1 MYYFDH
7 CATTPLHER
16 VTEVM
21 QKTESKHFGNP
32 SSTHTWGQKSRS
44 IIETARSQMA
54 DSIGCDPY
62 EIIFTGGGTESNN
75 LVLYNLIHGS
85 KNHVITS
92 AIEHPAILN
101 VLDRLKQFG
110 IETTILNVDK
120 TGMINPSHLKDTIR
134 KNTGLISI
142 MYANNETGVIQPISE
157 LSVIARD
164 HGIPFHSDGVQALGK
179 IPVDVYDTGVSMM
192 SFSAHK
198 FYGPKGVGAL
208 FIKENTQLRSFI
220 IGGGQERNLRAGTE
234 NVPGIAGMG
243 MAAGMAKTELSG
255 TETHLKN
262 LEQIFKSSIIK
273 RIENL
278 IFNTASEQLPGVI
291 SVTIPSTDSG
301 KLIIGLSRRGMAVS
315 SGSACSSGTVKP
327 SHVLNAIGL
336 SNEMNLKTLRISFGK
351 GNSEDDAR
359 DLVKAISEIVRGN
372 RFNG

>member
-7 CATTPLHER
+7 CATTPLHEK
-16 VTEVM
+16 VMEVM
-21 QKTESKHFGNP
+21 QKTESEHFGNP
-32 SSTHTWGQKSRS
+32 SSTHSWGQKSR
-44 IIETARSQMA
+44 IVIENARNQMA
-54 DSIGCDPY
+54 DSIGCSPY

-75 LVLYNLIHGS
+75 LVLYNLIDNP

-101 VLDRLKQFG
+101 VLAHLKKFG
-110 IETTILNVDK
+110 IETTILKVDN
-120 TGMINPSHLKDTIR
+120 TGLINPDHLKKTIR

-142 MYANNETGVIQPISE
+142 MYANNETGVIQPLLK
-157 LSVIARD
+157 LSAIASD
-164 HGIPFHSDGVQALGK
+164 HGIPFHSDGVQAIGK
-179 IPVDVYDTGVSMM
+179 IPVDVYENRVSMM

-208 FIKENTQLRSFI
+208 FIKEDTQLKSFI

-243 MAAGMAKTELSG
+243 MAAEFAKTELNK

-278 IFNTASEQLPGVI
+278 IFNKASEQLPGVV
-291 SVTIPSTDSG
+291 SMTIPSTNSG

-336 SNEMNLKTLRISFGK
+336 SNEMNMKTLRISFGK
-351 GNSEDDAR
+351 RNSENDVK
-359 DLVKAISEIVRGN
+359 DLVKAISEIVGGKRY
-372 RFNG
+372 NG